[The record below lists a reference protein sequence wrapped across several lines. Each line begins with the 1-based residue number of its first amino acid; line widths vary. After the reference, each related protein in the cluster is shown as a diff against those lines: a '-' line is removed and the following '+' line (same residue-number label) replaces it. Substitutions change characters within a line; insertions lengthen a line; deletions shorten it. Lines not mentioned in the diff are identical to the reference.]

1 MTVPALAVLGRGLV
15 DPAEPVLR
23 ADDLGVL
30 RGDGIFE
37 TVRVRAGR
45 AVLLKEHLVR
55 MRSGAARLDLPI
67 PAESDWQELAADAVR
82 ASGAGDGVLKLLAT
96 RGPEEG
102 DPVAYALVT
111 PIPERT
117 VRGREQ
123 GVHVVTLA
131 VPVHPGEPWLLRGI
145 KTTSYAVNMA
155 SLREAEARGADDA
168 IWVAVDGTLLEA
180 PTSNVVWVSGGR
192 AATPPSEAGLLRG
205 VTLAALRTVAEVD
218 ERPGTLDELLGADE
232 VMLTS
237 SVRGVAPVL
246 SIDGKPVGDGT
257 VGPVTAAM
265 RRAYEEL

>member
-15 DPAEPVLR
+15 DPTEPVLR

-37 TVRVRAGR
+37 TVRIRDGR
-45 AVLLKEHLVR
+45 AVLLTEHLVR
-55 MRSGAARLDLPI
+55 MRTGAARLDLPL
-67 PAESDWQELAADAVR
+67 PSEAVWQELAGQATA

-96 RGPEEG
+96 RGPEGGE
-102 DPVAYALVT
+102 PLAYAMVT

-117 VRGREQ
+117 VRGREE
-123 GVHVVTLA
+123 GIHVVTLG
-131 VPVHPGEPWLLRGI
+131 VPVFPAEPWLLRGV

-168 IWVAVDGTLLEA
+168 IWVAADGTLIEA
-180 PTSNVVWVSGGR
+180 PTANVVWVSGGR

-205 VTLAALRTVAEVD
+205 VTLAALRTVTEVD
-218 ERPGTLDELLGADE
+218 ERPGTIDELRDADE

-246 SIDGKPVGDGT
+246 TLDGKPVGDGT

-265 RRAYEEL
+265 RRAYEDL